1 MKRRRIADEV
11 LNNVTDGVIPY
22 NYEERFYLWPI
33 PQTEID
39 KSQGELEHNP
49 DDLYEYL
56 YGTKKEARYLAGS
69 LLTFRYLNPFSYY

>member
-1 MKRRRIADEV
+1 MKRWRIPDEV
-11 LNNVTDGVIPY
+11 LNNVIDGVIPY

-33 PQTEID
+33 PHTEID

-56 YGTKKEARYLAGS
+56 YGTKKKARYLAGF